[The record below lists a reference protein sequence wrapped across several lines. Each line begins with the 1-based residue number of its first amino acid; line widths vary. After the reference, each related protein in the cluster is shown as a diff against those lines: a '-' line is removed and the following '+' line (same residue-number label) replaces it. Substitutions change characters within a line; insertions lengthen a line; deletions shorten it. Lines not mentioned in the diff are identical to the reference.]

1 MALPARPRRGP
12 RRQCAGVTLIEFALV
27 SPVLFVLVM
36 GIVVGGLVVT
46 NELQLGNV
54 VREGARAA
62 ALCGGIGRAATALLP
77 DGGQCTNA
85 ALVSFIASSLH
96 AVPGTVALN
105 ITVINGNSIPN
116 DPNVLDECQKG
127 KTVVV
132 DASFAQPL
140 YVPLVG
146 SVLGDGG
153 GTLVRT
159 LHASAVATCE
169 Q

>member
-1 MALPARPRRGP
+1 
-12 RRQCAGVTLIEFALV
+12 VTLVEFALV
-27 SPVLFVLVM
+27 SPVLFVLM
-36 GIVVGGLVVT
+36 LGIVVCGLVVT

-77 DGGQCTNA
+77 DGGPCTNA
-85 ALVSFIASSLH
+85 ALVSFIAGSLH

-105 ITVINGNSIPN
+105 ITVVNGNSIPN

-127 KTVVV
+127 KVVVV

-140 YVPLVG
+140 YVPLLG
-146 SVLGDGG
+146 SVLGDGRA
-153 GTLVRT
+153 LVRT
-159 LHASAVATCE
+159 LRASAVATCE

>member
-1 MALPARPRRGP
+1 MAPPARPRRGP
-12 RRQCAGVTLIEFALV
+12 RRHCAGVTLVEFGLV

-36 GIVVGGLVVT
+36 GIVVGGVVVT
-46 NELQLGNV
+46 NQMQLSSV

-62 ALCGGIGRAATALLP
+62 AVCGGVGRAATTLLP
-77 DGGQCTNA
+77 DGGQCSNA
-85 ALVSFIASSLH
+85 ALVSFIAGGLH

-140 YVPLVG
+140 YVPLLG
-146 SVLGDGG
+146 GLLGDGG
-153 GTLVRT
+153 GSGVRT
-159 LHASAVATCE
+159 LHASAEATCE